1 MVKRVSTHFVQLSP
15 ETVVGPPVFPRC
27 EELTSFRTCSVR
39 SRPRFITSTVGKN
52 STGTVEIFVTALTVT
67 IVLATNERLPLN
79 VPNVGLPSVPRN
91 LGPKPIF
98 VSWKNQYEEISST

>member
-1 MVKRVSTHFVQLSP
+1 
-15 ETVVGPPVFPRC
+15 
-27 EELTSFRTCSVR
+27 
-39 SRPRFITSTVGKN
+39 
-52 STGTVEIFVTALTVT
+52 VEIFVTALTVT